1 MLCTRPSAESARHL
15 IPYYV
20 SIGGDRAALIT
31 KHAITLSA
39 LTNTHTRTL
48 QPPRDVQVSRSL
60 RRYMHIMCARC
71 GAKHTMN
78 LSSSSSTRRVRG
90 LPAVSISFP
99 AFCCCE
105 RGATAHYTIGNL
117 HADALRAILC
127 HFALQLQFGPIC
139 YCVLLVHMRVATI
152 FN

>member
-78 LSSSSSTRRVRG
+78 LNSSSSTRGARPSSSLDLFSSILLLRTRSNSSLYNRQFACRRAPSDIMSLCVTT
-90 LPAVSISFP
+90 AVWS
-99 AFCCCE
+99 
-105 RGATAHYTIGNL
+105 HML
-117 HADALRAILC
+117 LC
-127 HFALQLQFGPIC
+127 FTCTYEGC
-139 YCVLLVHMRVATI
+139 YNI
-152 FN
+152 